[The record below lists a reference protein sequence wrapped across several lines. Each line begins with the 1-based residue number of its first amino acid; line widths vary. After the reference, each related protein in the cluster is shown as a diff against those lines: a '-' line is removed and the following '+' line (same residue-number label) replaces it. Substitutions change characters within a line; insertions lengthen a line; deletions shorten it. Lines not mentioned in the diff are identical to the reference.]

1 MTEEKKK
8 ELYDKF
14 FELGDG
20 GTSPIF
26 FLKEPIKVKGT
37 RDGMLDNINTLTSL
51 IKDNNTWYYDNFDK
65 GTTFDIRIMKF
76 GDDEISG
83 DIPETQPDRG
93 IKKNISFEEVEEIPQ
108 EGVCLLYIQHGYI
121 NNIA

>member
-14 FELGDG
+14 FEVSD

-26 FLKEPIKVKGT
+26 FLKDPIKVKGT
-37 RDGMLDNINTLTSL
+37 RDGMLDNIDALTSL
-51 IKDNNTWYYDNFDK
+51 IKDNNTWYHDVFDR
-65 GTTFDIRIMKF
+65 GTTFDIRIIKY

-83 DIPETQPDRG
+83 DIPESQPDRG
-93 IKKNISFEEVEEIPQ
+93 IKKNISFEEVEEIPK
-108 EGVCLLYIQHGYI
+108 EGVCLLHIQHGDI
-121 NNIA
+121 NEMQ

>member
-14 FELGDG
+14 IEVSD

-26 FLKEPIKVKGT
+26 FLKDPIKVKGT
-37 RDGMLDNINTLTSL
+37 RDGMLDNIDALTSL
-51 IKDNNTWYYDNFDK
+51 IKDNNTWYYDNFDS
-65 GTTFDIRIMKF
+65 GSTFDIRIMKF
-76 GDDEISG
+76 SDDEISG
-83 DIPETQPDRG
+83 DIPVVDTRG

-108 EGVCLLYIQHGYI
+108 EGVCLLYIQHSDI
-121 NNIA
+121 NDIA

>member
-8 ELYDKF
+8 QLYDKF
-14 FELGDG
+14 FELAD
-20 GTSPIF
+20 GTSLIF

-37 RDGMLDNINTLTSL
+37 KDGMLDNINTLTSL

-76 GDDEISG
+76 GDKI
-83 DIPETQPDRG
+83 
-93 IKKNISFEEVEEIPQ
+93 EEVEEIPQ
-108 EGVCLLYIQHGYI
+108 EGVCLLYIQHGDI
-121 NNIA
+121 NEVA

>member
-37 RDGMLDNINTLTSL
+37 RDGMLDNIDALTSL